1 MPEEGFEPT
10 WNRMSRW
17 ILSPVRL
24 PISPLRLASFLSF
37 SKISVNI
44 KEKGMYSV
52 VVSKKNSYKEKK
64 AGVHFRDKSRHL
76 LYPLDKNMM
85 S

>member
-1 MPEEGFEPT
+1 
-10 WNRMSRW
+10 
-17 ILSPVRL
+17 
-24 PISPLRLASFLSF
+24 
-37 SKISVNI
+37 
-44 KEKGMYSV
+44 MYSV